1 MRIHNGGS
9 KPSNPK
15 SKPLDASRDARA
27 VATHILTEV
36 IGHGRSL
43 ADCLDTAKLTDARD
57 RALAQTLCYGVLR
70 WLPRLQ
76 ALLQQL
82 LSHPLKAQDGDIQA
96 VLLIGL
102 YQQLYLRIPPH
113 AAIAATVEVVR
124 TLQKDWAVGLVN
136 AVLRNFQRQREEL
149 LTTVDVDPTARLAHP
164 SWLLKRFQTNW
175 PTQWEA
181 LAHANNEHPP
191 LTLRVNARCLSRE
204 DYLQHLHEAKLVATP
219 TPYTDCGVTLAEAV
233 EIPRLPGFKQGW
245 VSVQDGAAQLAAPL
259 LDVPAGA
266 RVLDACA
273 APGGKTAHIL
283 ERYQV
288 GNLLALDNRPDRVQ
302 LLTETLQRLQLTAQ
316 VRCADATR
324 PDTWWDGRPFERI
337 LLDVPCSGSG
347 VIRRHPD
354 IKYLRQPGDLATLTT
369 QQTRL
374 LETLWPLL
382 QVGGKLLYVTCSVLA
397 EENQLLIQ
405 HFLAT
410 HHADAEEVIITE
422 SWGFALPRGRQLLPT
437 ESHFD
442 GFYYACLSKT
452 T

>member
-1 MRIHNGGS
+1 MRIHNGES
-9 KPSNPK
+9 KRSN
-15 SKPLDASRDARA
+15 SKPLDESRDART
-27 VATHILTEV
+27 VAAHILTQV

-43 ADCLDTAKLTDARD
+43 TDCLDTSKLKDARD

-76 ALLQQL
+76 AVLRQL
-82 LSHPLKAQDGDIQA
+82 LTNPLKAKDDDIQS

-149 LTTVDVDPTARLAHP
+149 LTTVDADLTARLAHP
-164 SWLLKRFQTNW
+164 AWLLERFQTNW

-219 TPYTDCGVTLAEAV
+219 TPHTDYGVTLAEAI

-259 LDVPAGA
+259 LEVPAGA

-283 ERYQV
+283 ERYHV
-288 GNLLALDNRPDRVQ
+288 DNLLALDNRPDRVQ

-316 VRCADATR
+316 VRCADATQ
-324 PDTWWDGRPFERI
+324 PKTWWDGRPFERI

-374 LETLWPLL
+374 LEALWPLL
-382 QVGGKLLYVTCSVLA
+382 QVGGKLLYVTCSVFA

-405 HFLAT
+405 QFLAT
-410 HHADAEEVIITE
+410 HADAEEVIITE
-422 SWGFALPRGRQLLPT
+422 SWGLALPRGRQLLPT
-437 ESHFD
+437 ENHFD